1 MFRFNAIILSV
12 LGLLLCPF
20 VCLGN
25 GSLCGSGDR
34 SDCRCNTMVEDPD
47 TCCHGSENGTPS
59 SDETPCQGDCRHECV
74 ASQGKVESDS
84 KSAREIIQVWVNI
97 DLGSCLE
104 SALVVE
110 TLRTTRPREIDH
122 ASVSSAGA
130 EMRLV
135 LASLL
140 L

>member
-59 SDETPCQGDCRHECV
+59 SDETPCQGDCSHECV
-74 ASQGKVESDS
+74 ASQGKVESDT
-84 KSAREIIQVWVNI
+84 KSAREIIQIWMDV
-97 DLGSCLE
+97 DLGSFLE
-104 SALVVE
+104 STSAVE
-110 TLRTTRPREIDH
+110 TLCSTHSSDGDQ
-122 ASVSSAGA
+122 ASVSCTGS
-130 EMRLV
+130 EMRLAI
-135 LASLL
+135 ASLL